1 MPYAKALYDVI
12 RDQSPEQVEKVI
24 EQLDLVA
31 ETVEAVPDFLKV
43 MVTPMVSVETKTTIL
58 DSVLDELKIS
68 DPTRKFIHVVQ
79 RQFRMQ
85 YMPKIR
91 DTYRELVDREMGRVR
106 AEINVA
112 YELSKDDQKKIVDTV
127 KAVVGSDVSASFKQN
142 PELLAGF
149 RVQVGSKVFDGS
161 LVGQLAQLRRQT
173 QLETTQG

>member
-12 RDQSPEQVEKVI
+12 REQSPDDVEKVTD
-24 EQLDLVA
+24 QLDLVV
-31 ETVEAVPDFLKV
+31 ETVETVPDFLKV
-43 MVTPMVSVETKTTIL
+43 MVTPMVTVETKTAIL

-68 DPTRKFIHVVQ
+68 DPARKFIHVVQ

-85 YMPKIR
+85 YMPAIR
-91 DTYRELVDREMGRVR
+91 DTYRELVDRELGRVR
-106 AEINVA
+106 AEIDVP
-112 YELSKDDQKKIVDTV
+112 YQLSKDDQKKIVDAV
-127 KAVVGSDVSASFKQN
+127 KAVVGSDVSASFKEN
-142 PELLAGF
+142 SDLLAGF